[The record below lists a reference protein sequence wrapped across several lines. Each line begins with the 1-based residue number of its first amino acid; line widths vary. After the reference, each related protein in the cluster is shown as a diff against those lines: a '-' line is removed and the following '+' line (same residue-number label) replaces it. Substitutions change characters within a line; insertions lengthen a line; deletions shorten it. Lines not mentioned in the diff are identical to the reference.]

1 MKQDYVRV
9 ARIAGVHGIRGELR
23 ALPVDGDPGFLTDFR
38 TFYLDGRPVT
48 AAACRVHKGM
58 ALLKLEGVEDRDA
71 AEALRGK
78 ELFIR
83 RSDARLPAGEY
94 FDEELVGLEVYNGE
108 TGERVGEL
116 TKVERYPAGKVYTVR
131 GAKEFLVPAVKD
143 AFILNVDLENNRMD
157 IRVWEGLIDTFS

>member
-1 MKQDYVRV
+1 MKLDYVRV

-23 ALPVDGDPGFLTDFR
+23 ALPLDGDPDFLTGFK

-83 RSDARLPAGEY
+83 RSDARLPDGEY
-94 FDEELVGLEVYNGE
+94 FDDELIGLDVYNGE

-116 TKVERYPAGKVYTVR
+116 TGVERYPAGKVYTVR
-131 GAKEFLVPAVKD
+131 GEKEFLVPAVKD
-143 AFILNVDLENNRMD
+143 AFILNVDLESGRMD
-157 IRVWEGLIDTFS
+157 IRVWEGLIE

>member
-9 ARIAGVHGIRGELR
+9 ARIAGVHGVRGELR
-23 ALPVDGDPGFLTDFR
+23 AFPLDGNPDFLALFR
-38 TFYLDGRPVT
+38 TFYLDGQAVT

-78 ELFIR
+78 ELLIR

-94 FDEELVGLEVYNGE
+94 FDDELIGLDVYNGE
-108 TGERVGEL
+108 TGEGVGKL
-116 TKVERYPAGKVYTVR
+116 AKVERYPAGKVYTVR

-157 IRVWEGLIDTFS
+157 IRVWEGLME

>member
-23 ALPVDGDPGFLTDFR
+23 AFPLDGDPDFLTGFQ

-58 ALLKLEGVEDRDA
+58 ALLKLEGVDDRDA
-71 AEALRGK
+71 AEALRGR

-83 RSDARLPAGEY
+83 RADARLPDGEY
-94 FDEELVGLEVYNGE
+94 FDDELIGLEVYDGG
-108 TGERVGEL
+108 TGQRVGEL

-131 GAKEFLVPAVKD
+131 GEKQFLVPAVKD

-157 IRVWEGLIDTFS
+157 IRIWEGLVE